1 MEENEQLNNDLTERL
16 AFLNAALA
24 RKYARCDGDRFL
36 TEDGRVFFLTG
47 LRDDQ
52 AVVVEYADSTVEAS
66 VNRFEDG
73 DLFFLDELPA
83 EEMLAAILAEIEDNR
98 SISVPQDESAKLLR
112 NNS

>member
-1 MEENEQLNNDLTERL
+1 MAETEQLNNDLAGRL

-24 RKYARCDGDRFL
+24 RKYARYDGERFL

-47 LRDDQ
+47 LRSFQ
-52 AVVVEYADSTVEAS
+52 AIVVEYAASLAEAS

-83 EEMLAAILAEIEDNR
+83 EAMLSAILTEIEA
-98 SISVPQDESAKLLR
+98 E
-112 NNS
+112 